1 MQDKPEKPFLIQHLI
16 VHGVLAA
23 ILLVGGWLFP
33 VQYKTL
39 HPRVLVQAGQV
50 SDGSAQSEL
59 PKTLAELHSAYHTNS
74 LTGASEVASL
84 LEIAKLQLED
94 NYNPC
99 LLYTSPS
106 PRD

>member
-1 MQDKPEKPFLIQHLI
+1 MYRRQGGWLTANWGNSKLQDKSEKPFLIQHLI

-39 HPRVLVQAGQV
+39 HPRVLAQAGKV
-50 SDGSAQSEL
+50 SDGSAQSKL

-74 LTGASEVASL
+74 LTGAS
-84 LEIAKLQLED
+84 
-94 NYNPC
+94 
-99 LLYTSPS
+99 
-106 PRD
+106 